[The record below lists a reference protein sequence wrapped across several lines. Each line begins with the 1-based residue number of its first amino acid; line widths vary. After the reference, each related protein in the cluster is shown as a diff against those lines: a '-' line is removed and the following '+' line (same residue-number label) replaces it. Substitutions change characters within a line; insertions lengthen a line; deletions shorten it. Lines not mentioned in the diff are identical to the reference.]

1 MMGPQLEGP
10 HQMAR
15 CMNVLRSP
23 RRWSPGSGWNAKGFS
38 PGDERVDYGI
48 KALGDLKNEL
58 SNAKIDQ
65 KQLGWVTL
73 TYLNYF

>member
-1 MMGPQLEGP
+1 M
-10 HQMAR
+10 
-15 CMNVLRSP
+15 
-23 RRWSPGSGWNAKGFS
+23 GFS

-65 KQLGWVTL
+65 KQLG
-73 TYLNYF
+73 